1 MVQSAQIG
9 RGDVCVVRWI
19 GHLKRY
25 VTQSADAANRKFHS
39 EDRSPW
45 GPITMLYTMWHASAE
60 LEGYGQQGMSPS
72 MSRPR
77 KWEKLTGRCAFLLPG
92 RA

>member
-9 RGDVCVVRWI
+9 RGDVCAVRWI

-25 VTQSADAANRKFHS
+25 ATAVTMSLADKKFHS

-60 LEGYGQQGMSPS
+60 LEGYGQQGMSPFLF
-72 MSRPR
+72 R
-77 KWEKLTGRCAFLLPG
+77 LTRGGRN
-92 RA
+92 